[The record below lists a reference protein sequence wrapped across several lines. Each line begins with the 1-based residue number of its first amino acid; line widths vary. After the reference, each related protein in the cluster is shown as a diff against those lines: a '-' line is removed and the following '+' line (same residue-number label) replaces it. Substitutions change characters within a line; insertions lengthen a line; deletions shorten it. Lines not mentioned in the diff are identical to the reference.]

1 MPNAL
6 GLEGKVKPSLAN
18 LEPGLLLGLGE
29 HWTLKRNG
37 ALRPGPLNGERVL
50 P

>member
-6 GLEGKVKPSLAN
+6 GLVGKVKPSLAS
-18 LEPGLLLGLGE
+18 LEPGPLLGLGE

-37 ALRPGPLNGERVL
+37 ALRPGPLNGESLL